1 MSVSG
6 VDAPAD
12 PLLDLRSFATALD
25 SWLAEPPGAV
35 AAALRPIPDYP
46 QRVRAMV
53 DLMGALFDAGWSRYG
68 WPEAAGGLGG
78 TIFHRAAM
86 WAALARR
93 GLPGMALF
101 EHLEILAPALVA
113 KAPPALLAER
123 LPAYLAGRELWC
135 QGFSEPNAGSD
146 LASLRTTARAT
157 GDGGSDGYVV
167 NGRKIWTSWAGYAD
181 WCLLLARTGSPE
193 SRHRGLTAL
202 VVDVH
207 APGVEVR
214 PIVQANGTDE
224 LAEVTF
230 DDVVVP
236 ADRVVGEVGGGW
248 AVAVHILSHERG
260 TFAWFRH
267 LFLYE
272 HLRACLAG
280 LPAAPA
286 GTGADAAPDD
296 AALGDVL
303 LDLAAVTAAG
313 HAGLRAHADGLPL
326 GPLAAF
332 PKLLLCTAEQSTYDW
347 VLGADPDIALDVA
360 DDELAVRRQEYLFSR
375 IVTTYGGSQQMQL
388 ETIAKQVLRL
398 P

>member
-1 MSVSG
+1 MSVPG

-12 PLLDLRSFATALD
+12 PLLDLRAYASAFEAWLADPPGGTATAAAVATAL
-25 SWLAEPPGAV
+25 
-35 AAALRPIPDYP
+35 RPLPDYP
-46 QRVRAMV
+46 QRVRAMAG
-53 DLMGALFDAGWSRYG
+53 LMGVLFDAGWSRYG
-68 WPEAAGGLGG
+68 WPEDAGGLGG

-113 KAPPALLAER
+113 KAPPALVAER
-123 LPAYLAGRELWC
+123 LPAFLAGRELWC
-135 QGFSEPNAGSD
+135 QGFSEPGAGSD

-157 GDGGSDGYVV
+157 GDGDGYVV
-167 NGRKIWTSWAGYAD
+167 NGRKIWTSWARYAD
-181 WCLLLARTGSPE
+181 WCLVLARTGPPE

-224 LAEVTF
+224 LAEVAF
-230 DDVVVP
+230 DDVAVP
-236 ADRVVGEVGGGW
+236 ADRVVGEVDGGW

-272 HLRACLAG
+272 HLRACLG
-280 LPAAPA
+280 DDAPA
-286 GTGADAAPDD
+286 SHDT
-296 AALGDVL
+296 ALGDVL

-332 PKLLLCTAEQSTYDW
+332 PKLLLCVAEQSTYDW
-347 VLGADPDIALDVA
+347 VLAADPGLALEVA
-360 DDELAVRRQEYLFSR
+360 DDELALRRQEYLFSR
-375 IVTTYGGSQQMQL
+375 IVTVYGGSQQMQL